1 MDFLQNLMARH
12 QTEISQ
18 PQAAISKGELPS
30 ASKIVQPR
38 QKLRFEG
45 GSEPLMQVADVN
57 QDSFSDPN
65 LSIIDS
71 EYLRPQMS
79 ADFEEFDIGPVI
91 HREQLAEK
99 LNARAAGNST
109 ERLFGALNVPH
120 NVPQAHP
127 VSKTADQK
135 SSGAHLA
142 LGAIRKVAE
151 EGGRGERKT
160 NVVQPVSQF
169 DSQSDKPGNGLLGV
183 DNRFS
188 KLTQQ
193 SAQSLS
199 QQGDQQGAQQSTYKS
214 SNKRLH
220 QNAQNVGSA
229 DPASSPSSLSNS
241 GSLQAPDWLNQIQ
254 VDLQD
259 RWQAQAFNQKSQAE
273 PVVNVSIGRVEVRA
287 VQADSTPARKK
298 RTLPSGVMTLESY
311 LKQRDRKGGA

>member
-18 PQAAISKGELPS
+18 PQAAIPKGKLPS

-57 QDSFSDPN
+57 QDSFSEPN
-65 LSIIDS
+65 LSKIDS
-71 EYLRPQMS
+71 ASLRPQMS

-109 ERLFGALNVPH
+109 ERLFGALNVP
-120 NVPQAHP
+120 QAHP

-142 LGAIRKVAE
+142 LGAIRKMAE
-151 EGGRGERKT
+151 EGGRVERET

-169 DSQSDKPGNGLLGV
+169 DSQSDKPENRLLGV

-188 KLTQQ
+188 ELTQQ
-193 SAQSLS
+193 SVQSLF
-199 QQGDQQGAQQSTYKS
+199 QQGGQQGAQQSTYKS
-214 SNKRLH
+214 SNKSLH
-220 QNAQNVGSA
+220 QNAQNVGSP

-259 RWQAQAFNQKSQAE
+259 RWQAQALNQKSQAE

-287 VQADSTPARKK
+287 VQADTTPARKK